1 MSSAGEL
8 LTRSGPRRTPP
19 IAMQQCDAMK
29 AENWYPGGRSSSAPW
44 GSNGTIEGRE
54 RSEVAIFAMQVR
66 LKEPTDQA
74 WVESILRRCWGGSD
88 IVVRGC
94 VYKAADLPALIAG
107 NREGL
112 CTFAIESDGM
122 SAELVTINALVP
134 AKGIGTALIGALI
147 SRLAANG
154 VRSLR
159 VTTTNDN
166 VNALG
171 FYQRRGFRIIAV
183 LPGAVDQARKIK
195 PSIPLIGYRGIEV
208 HDALVLAL
216 TIP

>member
-1 MSSAGEL
+1 
-8 LTRSGPRRTPP
+8 
-19 IAMQQCDAMK
+19 
-29 AENWYPGGRSSSAPW
+29 
-44 GSNGTIEGRE
+44 
-54 RSEVAIFAMQVR
+54 MQVR
-66 LKEPTDQA
+66 LKDPTDQA
-74 WVESILRRCWGGSD
+74 WVESVLRRCWGGSD

-107 NREGL
+107 TQDGL

-147 SRLAANG
+147 SHLAANG

-159 VTTTNDN
+159 VSTTNDN

-171 FYQRRGFRIIAV
+171 FYQRRGFRIVAV

-195 PSIPLIGYRGIEV
+195 PSIPLVGYRGIEI

-216 TIP
+216 TIPKSQ

>member
-1 MSSAGEL
+1 
-8 LTRSGPRRTPP
+8 
-19 IAMQQCDAMK
+19 MQQCDAIRAK
-29 AENWYPGGRSSSAPW
+29 NWYPGGPLPLPW
-44 GSNGTIEGRE
+44 GSKRHHRRVREEGGRH
-54 RSEVAIFAMQVR
+54 FAMQVR
-66 LKEPTDQA
+66 LKELTDQA
-74 WVESILRRCWGGSD
+74 WVESVIRRCWGGSD

-107 NREGL
+107 TQEGL

-147 SRLAANG
+147 SRLTANG
-154 VRSLR
+154 VQSLR

-171 FYQRRGFRIIAV
+171 FYQKRGFRIVAV

-195 PSIPLIGYRGIEV
+195 PSIPLVGHRGIEV

-216 TIP
+216 TIPKSR